1 MERDP
6 FDRDQGGSDVG
17 RDERDYG
24 DEPPAAI
31 RDAAPDYLAPI
42 DDSAPVSG
50 QRRRPSP
57 ARRPLTRPSTTGST
71 PRASSIPRS
80 DRSEPRASRSPRST

>member
-17 RDERDYG
+17 RDFERDFG

-50 QRRRPSP
+50 HTPPPETSRIGCRHARARLGARQGPRVSRVP
-57 ARRPLTRPSTTGST
+57 AGWN
-71 PRASSIPRS
+71 AG
-80 DRSEPRASRSPRST
+80 

>member
-17 RDERDYG
+17 RDLERDFG

-31 RDAAPDYLAPI
+31 RDAAPDKYRWSSIVLGIVKSSPF
-42 DDSAPVSG
+42 
-50 QRRRPSP
+50 RRR
-57 ARRPLTRPSTTGST
+57 
-71 PRASSIPRS
+71 
-80 DRSEPRASRSPRST
+80 RSES